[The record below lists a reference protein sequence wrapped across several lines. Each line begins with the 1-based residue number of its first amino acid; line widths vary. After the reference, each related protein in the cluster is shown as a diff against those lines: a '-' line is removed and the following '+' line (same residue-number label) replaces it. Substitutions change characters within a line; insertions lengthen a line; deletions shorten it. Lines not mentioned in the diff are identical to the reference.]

1 MPDLTGNIPEHVF
14 YGSIL
19 SEILRIARAT
29 LQYCDFVPRVKELF
43 KRMRNQGASEVFLIR
58 QINKV
63 TLKHPDSFKSF
74 NIESNIIKSDL
85 K

>member
-29 LQYCDFVPRVKELF
+29 LQYCDFVPRVKERF
-43 KRMRNQGASEVFLIR
+43 KRMINQGASEFCLFR

-63 TLKHPDSFKSF
+63 TLKHPDAFKSF